1 MIKIKKINRSLESW
15 ASEFI
20 DNDPIKEIFSLIKLI
35 INTVRAAN
43 IDDKDE
49 YLNIRETAIHVN
61 INRKPNWIDN
71 AIITPK
77 YVATPFPPLKFNHIG
92 KTWPRKTVREHNI
105 IKSGNKFI
113 QIITGTYPF
122 NASKIRVI
130 PAKYLF
136 PDLKTLVAPILPDPI
151 FLISVLIKILVIT
164 RPKGIDPLK

>member
-1 MIKIKKINRSLESW
+1 M
-15 ASEFI
+15 A
-20 DNDPIKEIFSLIKLI
+20 
-35 INTVRAAN
+35 
-43 IDDKDE
+43 
-49 YLNIRETAIHVN
+49 
-61 INRKPNWIDN
+61 
-71 AIITPK
+71 
-77 YVATPFPPLKFNHIG
+77 FPPLKFNHIG

-151 FLISVLIKILVIT
+151 FLISVLIKILV
-164 RPKGIDPLK
+164 

>member
-1 MIKIKKINRSLESW
+1 MMNINN
-15 ASEFI
+15 I
-20 DNDPIKEIFSLIKLI
+20 IIQVI
-35 INTVRAAN
+35 INN
-43 IDDKDE
+43 K
-49 YLNIRETAIHVN
+49 N
-61 INRKPNWIDN
+61 NWIDK
-71 AIITPK
+71 APSTPK
-77 YVATPFPPLKFNHIG
+77 YVATPFPPLNFSHIG

-151 FLISVLIKILVIT
+151 FLISVLIKILVKR